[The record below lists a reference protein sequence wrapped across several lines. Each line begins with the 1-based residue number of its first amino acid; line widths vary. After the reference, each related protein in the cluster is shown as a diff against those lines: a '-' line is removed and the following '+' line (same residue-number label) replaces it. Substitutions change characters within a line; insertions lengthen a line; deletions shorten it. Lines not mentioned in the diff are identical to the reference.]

1 MSTAQGDASTDGRL
15 LVVVISLNQH
25 ESSRIEEEQYHQG
38 SRNYGEDH
46 RACSVTAVVC
56 TVCHTVS
63 DVSNSIQFY
72 HYTRSVPVEDE
83 EGEYCTAN
91 AAAAA
96 RHFRNIV

>member
-1 MSTAQGDASTDGRL
+1 MSAAQGDVSTDGRL
-15 LVVVISLNQH
+15 LVVVISSNQH
-25 ESSRIEEEQYHQG
+25 ESSRIEEEEYHQG
-38 SRNYGEDH
+38 SRNYGEEH
-46 RACSVTAVVC
+46 RACCVTGVVG

-63 DVSNSIQFY
+63 EVSNSIQFH
-72 HYTRSVPVEDE
+72 HYTVSVPVEDE